1 MAESGLKGQ
10 KLEQDIINAG
20 FYPQL
25 VMDVVGD
32 ALDGAVPTSHLV
44 QVETHFDQTEVHRH
58 VTVLALAGD
67 IVQVTHVDDQAL
79 DEDGQDVV
87 AHVSTETVP
96 IRNLTS
102 VTLSFAYR
110 QPQNYTRSTPA
121 SEVTLMMSW
130 TGSQRIDVQPA
141 GCADPE
147 CEADHGYT
155 GVAPRE
161 DVILRI
167 SAEADG
173 PQAVE
178 DAKEFARALRRANTA
193 LSGTSHQ

>member
-1 MAESGLKGQ
+1 MAESGVNGEHLK
-10 KLEQDIINAG
+10 QDIISAG

-25 VMDVVGD
+25 VADVVDD
-32 ALDGAVPTSHLV
+32 ALDGVQPISHLV
-44 QVETHFDQTEVHRH
+44 QLETHFDQAEVHRH

-67 IVQVTHVDDQAL
+67 IVQITHVDDQAFG
-79 DEDGQDVV
+79 ENGQEVI

-96 IRNLTS
+96 VRNLSS

-110 QPQNYTRSTPA
+110 DPLNYTAGSPA
-121 SEVTLMMSW
+121 SEVTLQMAW
-130 TGSQRIDVQPA
+130 TGAQRLDLQPA
-141 GCADPE
+141 DCPDPA

-161 DVILRI
+161 DVVLRI

-178 DAKEFARALRRANTA
+178 DAKEFARALRRANTE
-193 LSGTSHQ
+193 LSGTSHL